1 MLVVRILYLYVDT
14 VYSCGYNTIDDEV
27 GIKEAVLMTA
37 TGNRVG
43 INTEQQRKLVTTAK
57 E

>member
-1 MLVVRILYLYVDT
+1 
-14 VYSCGYNTIDDEV
+14 V
-27 GIKEAVLMTA
+27 GIKGVVLMIA

-43 INTEQQRKLVTTAK
+43 INTGQQRKLVTTAK